1 MGMADE
7 VRRQQ
12 QQWDAETLSKESE
25 RRKRV
30 AAYTE
35 VLNRNIPE
43 FAQAATE
50 LGIEQVGRKDT
61 LFNSYV
67 RFWRVNLSFSKGRYD
82 AGFGYANIA
91 VRADGSWIFLKTS
104 LGGGNSYEEDPAP
117 IVSGR
122 TPTNEEIRAA
132 LQGWLSSHAPR
143 G

>member
-35 VLNRNIPE
+35 VLNRNIRE
-43 FAQAATE
+43 FARAAKE
-50 LGIEQVGRKDT
+50 LGIEQEGRKDT

-67 RFWRVNLSFSKGRYD
+67 RFWRVNLSFSPGGRYD
-82 AGFGYANIA
+82 PGFGYANIG
-91 VRADGSWIFLKTS
+91 VRADGSWIFLRTS
-104 LGGGNSYEEDPAP
+104 LGGYEEHPAP

-122 TPTNEEIRAA
+122 TPTNDEIRAA
-132 LQGWLSSHAPR
+132 LQGWLSRNAPR